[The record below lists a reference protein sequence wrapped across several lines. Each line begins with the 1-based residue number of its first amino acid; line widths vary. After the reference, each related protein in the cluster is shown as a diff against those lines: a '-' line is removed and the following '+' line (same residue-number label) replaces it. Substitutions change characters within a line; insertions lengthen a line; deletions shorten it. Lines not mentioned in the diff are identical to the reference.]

1 MSKFSIRSL
10 CEGAVVTALTVF
22 LLTAGLYF
30 PIFRLFTVFIGG
42 IPLMYLII
50 KRGVYVSAV
59 SFIAS
64 MLLLFALTGNF
75 ISGPLSC
82 FITLLPAVAAGYCM
96 GHDFKYYQ
104 TLLAV
109 VVSVIFGYLVDIMI
123 LNAMAD
129 GGNIIENM
137 LDESMTMMKDTIN
150 GYLTDVSDGDE
161 LSGMI
166 SDMLN
171 QTKYTVLSYFPT
183 ILLIISGIVGYII
196 TSVCIFF
203 AGRLRIKKYSYV
215 KFSKIKAP
223 RSMCIAAVVLM
234 LITFLSN
241 DDTVYTLALKNVTAI
256 LIFILSVDGMS
267 LVDYALSK
275 KVKSGYKR
283 ALIYLVVILA
293 GYLFISVI
301 FYILMFIGML
311 DANLDIRLLKR
322 AGDNSEDQ

>member
-1 MSKFSIRSL
+1 MNKFSVRSL

-30 PIFRLFTVFIGG
+30 PIFRVFTVFIGG

-64 MLLLFALTGNF
+64 MLLLFALTGDF

-82 FITLLPAVAAGYCM
+82 FITLLPAVAAGYCIE
-96 GHDFKYYQ
+96 HDFKYYQ

-109 VVSVIFGYLVDIMI
+109 VIAVIFGYLIDIMI
-123 LNAMAD
+123 LNAMA
-129 GGNIIENM
+129 GSGNIIESM
-137 LDESMTMMKDTIN
+137 LDESITMMKDTMN
-150 GYLTDVSDGDE
+150 GYLADVSGGDE

-183 ILLIISGIVGYII
+183 ILLIISGTVGYII

-203 AGRLRIKKYSYV
+203 AGRLRVKKYRYV
-215 KFSKIKAP
+215 KFSMIKAP
-223 RSMCIAAVVLM
+223 RSMCIVTVILM
-234 LITFLSN
+234 LITFLSY
-241 DDTVYTLALKNVTAI
+241 DDTVYTLALKNVVAI
-256 LIFILSVDGMS
+256 LIFILAVDGMS
-267 LVDYALSK
+267 LVDYMLSK
-275 KVKSGYKR
+275 RVKSGYRR
-283 ALIYLVVILA
+283 ALIYFVALLV
-293 GYLFISVI
+293 GYLFISII

-311 DANLDIRLLKR
+311 DANLDIRLIKR
-322 AGDNSEDQ
+322 AGDNSED